1 MESMQGSLF
10 DQAPQA
16 SGDLPAASRMPLN
29 ARGRKVYDTLLAD
42 LCEQSEVLV
51 ITGYSALDQLLVLI
65 SQRGDKSG
73 TLRLMLGSE
82 PSPSRR
88 QEFSLVRHDFD
99 HEVKR
104 YWIKRGISLRLSGQL
119 IHCIE
124 LIRQGHVRVR
134 YPGPG
139 PRVHAK
145 LYCTHSAVTLGSSN
159 FTEPGLHYQ
168 HEANVRFTESQEGRR
183 FREVWQLAES
193 FWAQGLDLDAIGS

>member
-1 MESMQGSLF
+1 MENMQGSLF

-82 PSPSRR
+82 PSPSRH

-134 YPGPG
+134 YQALG
-139 PRVHAK
+139 HAYTPSSIA
-145 LYCTHSAVTLGSSN
+145 LTL
-159 FTEPGLHYQ
+159 
-168 HEANVRFTESQEGRR
+168 R
-183 FREVWQLAES
+183 
-193 FWAQGLDLDAIGS
+193 